1 MMFGVPPSG
10 GKFLVAWFFRLKA
23 VLQTGATV
31 KPHLWLIK
39 FIGIIV
45 PRRLRASWRQEW
57 EAELEY
63 RESLLADWD
72 KLDWRNKLALL
83 WHSLGALM
91 DALWLQPRRWE
102 DEMFQD
108 LRFGVRMLLK
118 NPGFALVAIAT
129 LALGIGANT
138 AIFSVVNGVLLRP
151 LPYDEPERLLF
162 VTEHGSSGGEM
173 GISYPN
179 FLDWHARNRVF
190 ERIGFFN
197 SGSYKLT
204 AGGETEGVSAGEVT
218 ADMFAALRVNAALGR
233 VFTNE
238 DDKPGAAPVVLLSH
252 GLWQRRFGGNP
263 QVVGKTITLEGYLY
277 TVIGVAPKEFSFPS
291 GAELWVSAGL
301 KAAHSPDWQLR
312 GNHPNFYAVARL
324 KPGVTLEQ
332 ARADLDSIAANLEM
346 EYPETNLGQRVRMI
360 PLLENYVRNIRPALR
375 ILLGAVSFVL
385 LIACANVA
393 SLMLARAT
401 GRQKEMAVRAALGAG
416 RMRIIR
422 QLLAETILLSLLGGG
437 LGLAIGQWSV
447 KVILALSPGTTIP
460 RIGEIRL
467 DNRVLLFT
475 AAVSLLT
482 GIIFGLLPALQAS
495 RPNVQEA
502 LKETGL
508 PSLGAPSH
516 KGRLRSVLLVAQIAL
531 TLVLLVCAGL
541 LIRSF
546 QQLHRV
552 APGFDYE
559 NLMTFGIELP
569 PRKYPEFEQQIKLY
583 QQVSQRL
590 SGLPGVQSVG
600 LSTMRLPLS
609 AGGWRTGFMVEGEP
623 ALPPS
628 QRPSMDASVVD
639 ANYFKTMKIPLLSG
653 RWFNE
658 HDDRSHLTPEN
669 TKGMNALQR
678 LVAGLRSVI
687 IDKEFARRYWPN
699 GDAIGQRIRLGN
711 SDAGAVVTVVG
722 IVGRVKMEG
731 LSDISNRVQGYFPYL
746 QFPFVPD
753 IVVRTQTPPETS
765 IAAVRQEVRAIDSEL
780 QISNIRT
787 MEQIRAKSIEPQRFN
802 LTLLGIFAGIAL
814 ALALVG
820 IYGVMAYV
828 VAQRTH
834 EIGIRMA
841 LGASPGQVLK
851 LVVGQGMTMVGLGMT
866 IGMIAAF
873 GLTRLMRDLV
883 FGVSATDPVT
893 FGAVPLLLVCAALLA
908 CYLPARR
915 ATKIDPLVALRHE

>member
-1 MMFGVPPSG
+1 V
-10 GKFLVAWFFRLKA
+10 R
-23 VLQTGATV
+23 
-31 KPHLWLIK
+31 PHLWLIK
-39 FIGIIV
+39 FIGVIV
-45 PRRLRASWRQEW
+45 PRRLRADWRQEW
-57 EAELEY
+57 EAELHY
-63 RESLLADWD
+63 RETLLAEW
-72 KLDWRNKLALL
+72 KRLDRQTKLALL
-83 WHSLGALM
+83 WHSMGAFI
-91 DALWLQPRRWE
+91 DALWLQPKRWE

-108 LRFGVRMLLK
+108 LRFGLRMLLK
-118 NPGFALVAIAT
+118 NPGFTLVAIIT

-162 VTEHGSSGGEM
+162 VAEHGSSGGEM

-179 FLDWHARNRVF
+179 FIDWRAQNRVF
-190 ERIGFFN
+190 ERIGFFT
-197 SGSYKLT
+197 SYGYKLT

-218 ADMFAALRVNAALGR
+218 ADLFAALRVNAALGR

-263 QVVGKTITLEGYLY
+263 HVVGKSITLDGYLY

-301 KAAHSPDWQLR
+301 KAAHSLDWHLR

-332 ARADLDSIAANLEM
+332 ARADLDSIAANLEKQ
-346 EYPETNLGQRVRMI
+346 YPETNMGQRVRMI

-401 GRQKEMAVRAALGAG
+401 ARQKEMAVRAALGAG

-422 QLLAETILLSLLGGG
+422 QLLMESILLALLGGG

-447 KVILALSPGTTIP
+447 KIILAIAPEGAIP
-460 RIGEIRL
+460 RVGEIRL

-482 GIIFGLLPALQAS
+482 GILFGLLPALQAG
-495 RPNVQEA
+495 RPDVQEA
-502 LKETGL
+502 LKQMGQS
-508 PSLGAPSH
+508 PRGAPGH
-516 KGRLRSVLLVAQIAL
+516 KGQLRSGLLVAQIAL
-531 TLVLLVCAGL
+531 TLVLLVGAGL

-569 PRKYPEFEQQIKLY
+569 PRRYPELEQQIRLY
-583 QQVSQRL
+583 QQVSQQL
-590 SGLPGVQSVG
+590 SALPGVQSVG
-600 LSTMRLPLS
+600 LSSLRLPLS
-609 AGGWRTGFMVEGEP
+609 AGGWKTGFMVEGEP
-623 ALPPS
+623 SLSPS
-628 QRPSMDASVVD
+628 QRPGMDASVVD
-639 ANYFKTMKIPLLSG
+639 ANYFKTMRIPLLSG

-658 HDDRSHLTPEN
+658 HDDRSHLTREN
-669 TKGMNALQR
+669 TKGMNAVQR

-687 IDKEFARRYWPN
+687 IDEEFARKYWPN
-699 GDAIGQRIRLGN
+699 GDAIGKRLRLGD

-731 LSDISNRVQGYFPYL
+731 LSDESNRVQGYFPYL
-746 QFPFVPD
+746 QFPFGPA
-753 IVVRTQTPPETS
+753 IVVRTQTAPETL

-787 MEQIRAKSIEPQRFN
+787 MEQIRAKSIAPQRFN
-802 LTLLGIFAGIAL
+802 LALLGIFAGIAL
-814 ALALVG
+814 ALAVVG

-828 VAQRTH
+828 VAQQTH
-834 EIGIRMA
+834 EIGIRIA

-851 LVVGQGMTMVGLGMT
+851 LVVGQGMTLAGLGVAL
-866 IGMIAAF
+866 GLVAAF
-873 GLTRLMRDLV
+873 GLTRLMRGLL
-883 FGVSATDPVT
+883 FGVSATDPMT
-893 FGAVPLLLVCAALLA
+893 FAAIPFLLAGAALLA

-915 ATKIDPLVALRHE
+915 ASKVEPLEALRHE

>member
-1 MMFGVPPSG
+1 M
-10 GKFLVAWFFRLKA
+10 
-23 VLQTGATV
+23 
-31 KPHLWLIK
+31 LWL
-39 FIGIIV
+39 
-45 PRRLRASWRQEW
+45 RLIYIRLYGLLRKNRIEQEMDDEMRFHLLMRARENIERGMRPD
-57 EAELEY
+57 EAE
-63 RESLLADWD
+63 REARRRFGNVGRIKD
-72 KLDWRNKLALL
+72 
-83 WHSLGALM
+83 LGRDIKGGGFMETLM
-91 DALWLQPRRWE
+91 
-102 DEMFQD
+102 QD
-108 LRFGVRMLLK
+108 LRFGLRMMLK
-118 NPGFALVAIAT
+118 NPGFTLIAVIT

-179 FLDWHARNRVF
+179 FIDWRARNRVF
-190 ERIGFFN
+190 ERIGFFT
-197 SGSYKLT
+197 SGGYKLT

-218 ADMFAALRVNAALGR
+218 ADLFAALRVNAALGR

-263 QVVGKTITLEGYLY
+263 QVVGKSITLDGYLY

-301 KAAHSPDWQLR
+301 KAAHSSDWQLR

-332 ARADLDSIAANLEM
+332 ARADLDSIAANLEKQ
-346 EYPETNLGQRVRMI
+346 YPETNMGQRVRMI
-360 PLLENYVRNIRPALR
+360 PLLENYVRNIRPALQ

-385 LIACANVA
+385 LIDCANVA

-401 GRQKEMAVRAALGAG
+401 ARQKEMAVRAALGAG

-422 QLLAETILLSLLGGG
+422 QLLTESILLALLGGG

-447 KVILALSPGTTIP
+447 KIILAISQGTTIP
-460 RIGEIRL
+460 RVGEIRL

-482 GIIFGLLPALQAS
+482 GIFFGLLPALQAS

-502 LKETGL
+502 LKKTGL
-508 PSLGAPSH
+508 PPRGAPGH
-516 KGRLRSVLLVAQIAL
+516 KGRLRSGLLVAQIAL
-531 TLVLLVCAGL
+531 TLVLLVGAGL

-559 NLMTFGIELP
+559 NLMTFGIEWP
-569 PRKYPEFEQQIKLY
+569 PRKYPELEQQIRLY
-583 QQVSQRL
+583 QEVSQRL
-590 SGLPGVQSVG
+590 SALPGVQSVG
-600 LSTMRLPLS
+600 LSSLRLPLS
-609 AGGWRTGFMVEGEP
+609 AGGWRTKFMVEGEP

-628 QRPSMDASVVD
+628 QRPGMDASVVD
-639 ANYFKTMKIPLLSG
+639 ANYFKTMRIPLLRG

-658 HDDRSHLTPEN
+658 HDDRSHLTQEN
-669 TKGMNALQR
+669 TKGMNAVQR

-687 IDKEFARRYWPN
+687 IDEEFARRYWAN
-699 GDAIGQRIRLGN
+699 GDAIGKRIRLGD

-731 LSDISNRVQGYFPYL
+731 LSDESNRVQGYFPYL
-746 QFPFVPD
+746 QFPFGPA
-753 IVVRTQTPPETS
+753 IVVRTQTAPETL

-787 MEQIRAKSIEPQRFN
+787 MEQIRAKSIAPQRFN
-802 LTLLGIFAGIAL
+802 LALLGIFAGIAL

-851 LVVGQGMTMVGLGMT
+851 LVVGQGMALAGVGVMLGLV
-866 IGMIAAF
+866 AAF
-873 GLTRLMRDLV
+873 GLTRLMKSLL

-893 FGAVPLLLVCAALLA
+893 FAAIPLVLVGVALIA
-908 CYLPARR
+908 CYMPARR
-915 ATKIDPLVALRHE
+915 ASKVEPLEALRHE

>member
-1 MMFGVPPSG
+1 MFW
-10 GKFLVAWFFRLKA
+10 LRLIY
-23 VLQTGATV
+23 T
-31 KPHLWLIK
+31 
-39 FIGIIV
+39 
-45 PRRLRASWRQEW
+45 RLYGLLRKDRIEQE
-57 EAELEY
+57 
-63 RESLLADWD
+63 
-72 KLDWRNKLALL
+72 
-83 WHSLGALM
+83 M
-91 DALWLQPRRWE
+91 E
-102 DEMFQD
+102 DEMRFHLLMRTRENIERGMRPDEAEREARRRFGNVGRIKDLARDIKGGGFMETLIQD
-108 LRFGVRMLLK
+108 LRFGLRMMLK
-118 NPGFALVAIAT
+118 NPGFTLIAVIT

-162 VTEHGSSGGEM
+162 VNEHGSSGGEM

-179 FLDWHARNRVF
+179 FIDWRARNRVF
-190 ERIGFFN
+190 ERIGFFT
-197 SGSYKLT
+197 SGGYKLT

-218 ADMFAALRVNAALGR
+218 ADLFAALRVNAALGR

-238 DDKPGAAPVVLLSH
+238 DDKPGATPVVLLSH
-252 GLWQRRFGGNP
+252 GLWQRRFSGNP
-263 QVVGKTITLEGYLY
+263 QVVGKSITLDGYLY

-301 KAAHSPDWQLR
+301 KAAHSPDWRLR
-312 GNHPNFYAVARL
+312 GNRPNFYAVARL

-332 ARADLDSIAANLEM
+332 ARADLDSIAANLEKQ
-346 EYPETNLGQRVRMI
+346 YPETNMGQRVRMI
-360 PLLENYVRNIRPALR
+360 PLLENYVRNIRPALQ

-401 GRQKEMAVRAALGAG
+401 ARQKEMAVRAALGAG

-422 QLLAETILLSLLGGG
+422 QLLTESILLALLGGG

-447 KVILALSPGTTIP
+447 KIILAISPGTTIP
-460 RIGEIRL
+460 RVGEIRL

-475 AAVSLLT
+475 AAVSLFT
-482 GIIFGLLPALQAS
+482 GIFFGLLPAFQAS

-502 LKETGL
+502 LKKTGL
-508 PSLGAPSH
+508 PPRGAPGH
-516 KGRLRSVLLVAQIAL
+516 KGRLRSGLLVAQIAL
-531 TLVLLVCAGL
+531 TLALLVGAGL

-552 APGFDYE
+552 ALGFDYE
-559 NLMTFGIELP
+559 NLMTFGIECP
-569 PRKYPEFEQQIKLY
+569 PRKYPELERQIRLY
-583 QQVSQRL
+583 QEVSQRL
-590 SGLPGVQSVG
+590 ATLPGVQSVG
-600 LSTMRLPLS
+600 LSSLRLPLS
-609 AGGWRTGFMVEGEP
+609 AGGWRTNFMVEGEP

-628 QRPSMDASVVD
+628 QRPGMDASVVD
-639 ANYFKTMKIPLLSG
+639 ASYFKTMKIPLLRG

-658 HDDRSHLTPEN
+658 HDDRSHLTQEN
-669 TKGMNALQR
+669 TKGMNAIQR

-687 IDKEFARRYWPN
+687 VDEEFARRYWTN
-699 GDAIGQRIRLGN
+699 GDAIGKRIRLGD

-731 LSDISNRVQGYFPYL
+731 LSDESNRVQGYFPYL
-746 QFPFVPD
+746 QFPFGPA
-753 IVVRTQTPPETS
+753 IVVRTQTAPETL

-787 MEQIRAKSIEPQRFN
+787 MEQIRSKSIAPQRFN
-802 LTLLGIFAGIAL
+802 LALLGIFAGIAL
-814 ALALVG
+814 ALAFVG

-841 LGASPGQVLK
+841 LGASPGQALK
-851 LVVGQGMTMVGLGMT
+851 LVVRQGMTLAGGGVMLGLV
-866 IGMIAAF
+866 AAF
-873 GLTRLMRDLV
+873 GLTRLMKSLL
-883 FGVSATDPVT
+883 FGVSATDPAT
-893 FGAVPLLLVCAALLA
+893 FAAIPLLLAGVALIA
-908 CYLPARR
+908 CYMPARR
-915 ATKIDPLVALRHE
+915 ASKVEPLEALRHE

>member
-1 MMFGVPPSG
+1 MTR
-10 GKFLVAWFFRLKA
+10 LHIFFRRL
-23 VLQTGATV
+23 LG
-31 KPHLWLIK
+31 LFL
-39 FIGIIV
+39 
-45 PRRLRASWRQEW
+45 RRKLER
-57 EAELEY
+57 ELEEEIRSHLEMQIEDNLRQGMSLEDARRAARLKFGGVEQVKEAY
-63 RESLLADWD
+63 RDRGRLGWIESI
-72 KLDWRNKLALL
+72 
-83 WHSLGALM
+83 
-91 DALWLQPRRWE
+91 WE
-102 DEMFQD
+102 D
-108 LRFGVRMLLK
+108 LRYGVRMLLK
-118 NPGFALVAIAT
+118 YPGFTLIAVIT

-179 FLDWHARNRVF
+179 FIDWRARNHVF
-190 ERIGFFN
+190 ERIGFFT
-197 SGSYKLT
+197 SGGYKLT

-218 ADMFAALRVNAALGR
+218 ADLFPALRVNAALGR

-238 DDKPGAAPVVLLSH
+238 DDKPGAAPVVLLGH

-263 QVVGKTITLEGYLY
+263 QVVGKSITLDGYLY

-301 KAAHSPDWQLR
+301 KAAVSSDWRLR

-324 KPGVTLEQ
+324 KPGVALEQ
-332 ARADLDSIAANLEM
+332 ARADLDSIAANLEKQ
-346 EYPETNLGQRVRMI
+346 YPETNTGQRARMI

-401 GRQKEMAVRAALGAG
+401 ARQQEMAVRAALGAG

-422 QLLAETILLSLLGGG
+422 QLLTESILLALLGGG

-447 KVILALSPGTTIP
+447 KIILAIAPVGAIP
-460 RIGEIRL
+460 RVGEIRL

-482 GIIFGLLPALQAS
+482 GIFFGLLPALQAS

-502 LKETGL
+502 LKKTGL
-508 PSLGAPSH
+508 PPRGALGY
-516 KGRLRSVLLVAQIAL
+516 KGRLRSGLLVAQIAL
-531 TLVLLVCAGL
+531 TLALLVGAGL

-546 QQLHRV
+546 QQLRRV

-559 NLMTFGIELP
+559 NLMTFGIECP
-569 PRKYPEFEQQIKLY
+569 PRKYPEPEQQIRLY
-583 QQVSQRL
+583 QEASQRL
-590 SGLPGVQSVG
+590 SALPGVHSVG
-600 LSTMRLPLS
+600 LSSLRLPLS
-609 AGGWRTGFMVEGEP
+609 AGGWRTNFMVEGEP
-623 ALPPS
+623 LPPS
-628 QRPSMDASVVD
+628 QRPGMDASVVD
-639 ANYFKTMKIPLLSG
+639 ANYFKTMRIPLLRG

-658 HDDRSHLTPEN
+658 HDDRSHLTQEN
-669 TKGMNALQR
+669 TKGMNAVQR

-687 IDKEFARRYWPN
+687 IDEEFARRYWAN
-699 GDAIGQRIRLGN
+699 GDAIGKRIRLGN
-711 SDAGAVVTVVG
+711 SDAGVVVTVVG

-731 LSDISNRVQGYFPYL
+731 LSDESNRVQGYFPYL
-746 QFPFVPD
+746 QFPFGPA
-753 IVVRTQTPPETS
+753 IVVRTQTAPETL

-787 MEQIRAKSIEPQRFN
+787 MEQIRAKSIAPQRFN
-802 LTLLGIFAGIAL
+802 LALLGIFAGIAL

-820 IYGVMAYV
+820 IYGVMACLV
-828 VAQRTH
+828 TQRMQ

-841 LGASPGQVLK
+841 LGAQ
-851 LVVGQGMTMVGLGMT
+851 
-866 IGMIAAF
+866 A
-873 GLTRLMRDLV
+873 RDV
-883 FGVSATDPVT
+883 RDWSSV
-893 FGAVPLLLVCAALLA
+893 
-908 CYLPARR
+908 R
-915 ATKIDPLVALRHE
+915 E